1 VHVLYQEHQ
10 KGQLDAQLL
19 LALAGTVYESGGHI
33 GAHNLEHQGLDVLIV
48 DALDVSV
55 LCLSKELF
63 YRPKGKGTSDTHIGG
78 PVVQG
83 RASHAVEHGKKT
95 FLVG

>member
-10 KGQLDAQLL
+10 EGQLDAQLL

-63 YRPKGKGTSDTHIGG
+63 YRPRVKSTSHTHIRG

-83 RASHAVEHGKKT
+83 RAAHAVEHGEET